1 MDPHITSW
9 GSSLMASLAASLG
22 AAMSLL
28 FAAVPRVLGFL
39 VILGIGWL
47 VAALIE
53 KLLVATLRAVHFDR
67 FADRAGLAGL
77 ARTVQREPS
86 GMLGLIAK
94 WFVRLIVLVAAFDA
108 LGVPAVSQ
116 VLQQLLLWLPNLAV
130 ALVVLV
136 IGGIAANALGD
147 LVRRA
152 AARSRMN
159 RYDMLGAAAK
169 WAVWAFAILVA
180 VNQIGI
186 ASSLVTILFMAV
198 AGAVALALGLSFGL
212 GGRDTAGTIVRQLYE
227 RKYRGGAAAGG
238 PSLGTQGT
246 RGRVGY
252 TGVEH
257 RQAPEDRRSNPNGRR
272 AIG

>member
-1 MDPHITSW
+1 MNSQITSW
-9 GSSLMASLAASLG
+9 GDSLMASLYAAFS
-22 AAMSLL
+22 ML
-28 FAAVPRVLGFL
+28 FTAVPRVLGFL
-39 VILGIGWL
+39 LIVAIGWL

-53 KLLVATLRAVHFDR
+53 KVLVAVLRAVRFDG
-67 FADRAGLAGL
+67 FTERAGLAGL
-77 ARTVQREPS
+77 VRVVQREPS
-86 GMLGLIAK
+86 SMLGLIAK

-152 AARSRMN
+152 AARSGMN
-159 RYDMLGAAAK
+159 SHEVLGTAAR
-169 WAVWAFAILVA
+169 WTVWAFTILVA
-180 VNQIGI
+180 VNQVGI

-198 AGAVALALGLSFGL
+198 VGALALALGLSFGL
-212 GGRDTAGTIVRQLYE
+212 GGRDTAAAIVRQIYE
-227 RKYRGGAAAGG
+227 RNRRSGAVAGG
-238 PSLGTQGT
+238 PSLGTQGA
-246 RGRVGY
+246 RSRVGY

-257 RQAPEDRRSNPNGRR
+257 RHIEDRRSNPNGRR
-272 AIG
+272 AMG

>member
-9 GSSLMASLAASLG
+9 GNSLMASLSS
-22 AAMSLL
+22 AMSLL

-47 VAALIE
+47 VASLVE
-53 KLLVATLRAVHFDR
+53 KLLVAILRAVHFDG
-67 FADRAGLAGL
+67 FADRAGLAGM
-77 ARTVQREPS
+77 ACTVQREPS

-152 AARSRMN
+152 AARSCMN
-159 RYDMLGAAAK
+159 SHEVLGTAAK
-169 WAVWAFAILVA
+169 WAVWAFTILVA
-180 VNQIGI
+180 VNQVGI
-186 ASSLVTILFMAV
+186 ASSLVTILFMALV
-198 AGAVALALGLSFGL
+198 GALALALGLSFGL
-212 GGRDTAGTIVRQLYE
+212 GGRDTAGMIVRQIYE
-227 RKYRGGAAAGG
+227 RNRRSGALTGSL
-238 PSLGTQGT
+238 SLGTQGT
-246 RGRVGY
+246 RSRVGY

-257 RQAPEDRRSNPNGRR
+257 RHIEDRRSNPNGRR
-272 AIG
+272 AMG

>member
-1 MDPHITSW
+1 MDPQITSW
-9 GSSLMASLAASLG
+9 GNSLMASLSTSLG

-39 VILGIGWL
+39 LILGIGWL
-47 VAALIE
+47 VASIVE
-53 KLLVATLRAVHFDR
+53 KVLVAVLRAVRFDG
-67 FADRAGLAGL
+67 FADRAGLGGA

-86 GMLGLIAK
+86 EMLGLIAK

-136 IGGIAANALGD
+136 IGGIAANALGN

-152 AARSRMN
+152 AARSRFN
-159 RYDMLGAAAK
+159 RSELLGSAAR
-169 WAVWAFAILVA
+169 WAVWAFTILVA
-180 VNQIGI
+180 INQVGI

-198 AGAVALALGLSFGL
+198 VGALALALGLSFGL
-212 GGRDTAGTIVRQLYE
+212 GARDTAGMIVRQAWE
-227 RKYRGGAAAGG
+227 HSRRSGAVPAGAT
-238 PSLGTQGT
+238 LGSQGMQ
-246 RGRVGY
+246 GRVGY

-257 RQAPEDRRSNPNGRR
+257 RHAVADRRSNPNGRR
-272 AIG
+272 AMG

>member
-1 MDPHITSW
+1 MDPQITSW
-9 GSSLMASLAASLG
+9 GNSLMASLS

-53 KLLVATLRAVHFDR
+53 KLLVAILRAVHFDG

-136 IGGIAANALGD
+136 IGGIAANSLGD

-152 AARSRMN
+152 AARN
-159 RYDMLGAAAK
+159 RIERYEMLGSAAR
-169 WAVWAFAILVA
+169 WAVWTFTVLVA
-180 VNQIGI
+180 INQIGI

-198 AGAVALALGLSFGL
+198 VGAVALALGLSFGL
-212 GGRDTAGTIVRQLYE
+212 GGRDTAGAIVRQVYD
-227 RKYRGGAAAGG
+227 RNRRAGAMPSGASFGGEAAR
-238 PSLGTQGT
+238 S
-246 RGRVGY
+246 RVGY

-257 RQAPEDRRSNPNGRR
+257 RQAMTDRRVNPNGRR

>member
-1 MDPHITSW
+1 MDPQITSW
-9 GSSLMASLAASLG
+9 GNSLMASISTSLG

-53 KLLVATLRAVHFDR
+53 KLLVAILRAVHFDG

-136 IGGIAANALGD
+136 IGGIAANSLGD

-152 AARSRMN
+152 AARN
-159 RYDMLGAAAK
+159 RIERYEMLGSAAR
-169 WAVWAFAILVA
+169 WAVWTFTVLVA
-180 VNQIGI
+180 INQIGI

-198 AGAVALALGLSFGL
+198 VGAVALALGLSFGL
-212 GGRDTAGTIVRQLYE
+212 GGRDTAGAIVRQIYE
-227 RKYRGGAAAGG
+227 RNRRAGAMPSGASFGGEAAR
-238 PSLGTQGT
+238 S
-246 RGRVGY
+246 RVGY

-257 RQAPEDRRSNPNGRR
+257 RQAMTDRRVNPNGRR